1 MGIYSLQK
9 SLIDG
14 FMSRSASSPPGQ
26 SESNSKL
33 PQGEQSLTAVREIL
47 EPLVRLLVATGIDY
61 TRFSAE
67 MKLVFIQ
74 QACKEIQ
81 HIGGKETDSA
91 ISLLSGVHRKDVRQ
105 WRESGLKDSIDG
117 EVPMS
122 AQVYARWMQDVKYL
136 DRRRK
141 PKPLPRLGP
150 APSFESLAKSVTQ
163 DVHPFTILTD
173 LIRLGVV
180 ELAEEDGQ
188 EVVIPNPEG
197 FVPPPGS
204 AELMKLFRDNLF
216 DHAQVATQNLV
227 RDAKQLE
234 QSVFAEGITRVS
246 AERLAQIARDIWSDM
261 RREMIDQAS
270 ALYDNDKDSKDA
282 NQRVRFG
289 VYFYQDDYQKDVG
302 ATEPA
307 AKGKK
312 K

>member
-1 MGIYSLQK
+1 
-9 SLIDG
+9 
-14 FMSRSASSPPGQ
+14 
-26 SESNSKL
+26 L
-33 PQGEQSLTAVREIL
+33 PQGEQALVAVREVL
-47 EPLVRLLVATGIDY
+47 EPLIRLLVATGIDY

-67 MKLVFIQ
+67 MKLVFIE
-74 QACKEIQ
+74 QARKEIQ
-81 HIGGKETDSA
+81 RIGSKETDSA
-91 ISLLSGVHRKDVRQ
+91 VSLLSGVHRKDVRQ
-105 WRESGLKDSIDG
+105 WRESGLKESIAG

-141 PKPLPRLGP
+141 PKVLPRLGP

-180 ELAEEDGQ
+180 ELAEEGGH
-188 EVVIPNPEG
+188 EVVVPNPEG

-204 AELMKLFRDNLF
+204 AELMKLFRDNLY

-227 RDAKQLE
+227 RNPKQLE
-234 QSVFAEGITRVS
+234 QSVFAEGITHIS

-270 ALYDNDKDSKDA
+270 ALYDTDKDCKDA

-289 VYFYQDDYQKDVG
+289 VYFYQDDFQKDAGTNQPV
-302 ATEPA
+302 ALET
-307 AKGKK
+307 KK
-312 K
+312 